1 MAKQKNDRSAQ
12 KEKILAM
19 LKRPGG
25 VTTYDIACETGSMNV
40 SCRLREMKA
49 DGVPIKDITKPGDRL
64 KRYMVCCEAASEID
78 FMDWIDE
85 GCRAA

>member
-1 MAKQKNDRSAQ
+1 MAKQNDRSAQ

-40 SCRLREMKA
+40 SCRLREMKS
-49 DGVPIKDITKPGDRL
+49 DGVPIKEITKPGDRL
-64 KRYMVCCEAASEID
+64 KRYTIETEID
-78 FMDWIDE
+78 FMDWIE
-85 GCRAA
+85 GCHAA

>member
-1 MAKQKNDRSAQ
+1 MAKQNDRSAQ

-49 DGVPIKDITKPGDRL
+49 DGVPIKEITRFGDRL
-64 KRYMVCCEAASEID
+64 KRYTVETEID
-78 FMDWIDE
+78 FMDWIED
-85 GCRAA
+85 GCRAG